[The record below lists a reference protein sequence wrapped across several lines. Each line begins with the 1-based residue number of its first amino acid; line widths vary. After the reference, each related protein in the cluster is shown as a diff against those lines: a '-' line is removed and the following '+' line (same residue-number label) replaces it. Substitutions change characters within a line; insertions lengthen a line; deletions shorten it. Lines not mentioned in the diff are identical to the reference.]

1 MRIVKLVRYKIEMSA
16 HGDPAVGRSAVGEI
30 NENTYKF
37 YTNRFVVLR
46 NFIPKEIIEF
56 TMDVWK
62 TIEAQPELLSLIHI

>member
-1 MRIVKLVRYKIEMSA
+1 MRYKIDMYQN
-16 HGDPAVGRSAVGEI
+16 GDPSMRNAVGEI

-62 TIEAQPELLSLIHI
+62 TIEAQPELN